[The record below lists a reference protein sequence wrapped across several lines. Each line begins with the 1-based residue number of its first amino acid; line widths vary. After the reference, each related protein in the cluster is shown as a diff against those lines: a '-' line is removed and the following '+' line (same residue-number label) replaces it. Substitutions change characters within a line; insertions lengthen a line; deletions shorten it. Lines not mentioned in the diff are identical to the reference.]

1 MRRLLLI
8 LSLVAF
14 AVWGMTGCKPGLL
27 PTEDAGKPKV
37 TLERVDLMRLGP
49 WVDLPAP
56 VIMGLGFVFNVDNP
70 SSVPIKLENFKFAVL
85 FEAPGTKEY
94 MTLSTATTYDQ
105 IYFAP
110 KTVSQYR
117 VVEFLDSGGVM
128 RALLIPNRPAMTRLN
143 LDVNGLTKEWFTKIA
158 TGDFPFKIKAG
169 EGMAVFSSEG
179 VKGDFFVPFEGTFPK
194 K

>member
-1 MRRLLLI
+1 MRKILLVLMI
-8 LSLVAF
+8 VTF
-14 AVWGMTGCKPGLL
+14 AVWGLTACKPGLL
-27 PTEDAGKPKV
+27 PTEEAGKPKV
-37 TLERVDLMRLGP
+37 TLERIELSRLGP

-70 SSVPIKLENFKFAVL
+70 SSYPIKLENFKFAVL
-85 FEAPGTKEY
+85 FEAPGTNEF
-94 MTLSTATTYDQ
+94 MVLSTATTYDQ

-128 RALLIPNRPAMTRLN
+128 RALLIPNRPALERLK
-143 LDVNGLTKEWFTKIA
+143 LEVNPLTKEWFAKIA
-158 TGDFPFKIKAG
+158 TGDFPFKIKAA
-169 EGMAVFSSEG
+169 EGMAVFSSKE
-179 VKGDFFVPFEGTFPK
+179 VEGDFFIPFEGTFPK

>member
-1 MRRLLLI
+1 MRKSWLMLLI
-8 LSLVAF
+8 MIFGISGV
-14 AVWGMTGCKPGLL
+14 MGCAGLR
-27 PTEDAGKPKV
+27 PTDDAGKPKI

-49 WVDLPAP
+49 WVELPAP
-56 VIMGLGFVFNVDNP
+56 TLMALGFVFNVDNP
-70 SSVPIKLENFKFAVL
+70 SSYPIKLENIKFAVS
-85 FEAPGTKEY
+85 FEAPGKNEF
-94 MTLSTATTYDQ
+94 MVLSTATVYDQ

-117 VVEFLDSGGVM
+117 VVEFLDSGGLM
-128 RALLIPNRPAMTRLN
+128 RALLMPNRPAMIRLN
-143 LDVNGLTKEWFTKIA
+143 LDINGLTKEWFTKIA

-179 VKGDFFVPFEGTFPK
+179 AKGDFFVPFEGTFPK

>member
-1 MRRLLLI
+1 MRQLFRLIFVVI
-8 LSLVAF
+8 LV
-14 AVWGMTGCKPGLL
+14 VCGMAACKPGLL

-37 TLERVDLMRLGP
+37 TLERVELMRLGP

-56 VIMGLGFVFNVDNP
+56 VMMGLGFVFNVDNP
-70 SSVPIKLENFKFAVL
+70 SSYPIKLENFKFAVL
-85 FEAPGTKEY
+85 FEGAPNEY
-94 MTLSTATTYDQ
+94 MVLSTATTYDT

-117 VVEFLDSGGVM
+117 VVEFLDSGGAM
-128 RALLIPNRPAMTRLN
+128 RALLIPNRPALLRLN
-143 LDVNGLTKEWFTKIA
+143 LDVNELTKKWFTTIGS
-158 TGDFPFKIKAG
+158 GDFPFGIKAA

-179 VKGDFFVPFEGTFPK
+179 VKGDFFVAFEGTFPK

>member
-1 MRRLLLI
+1 MRRLLLVLI
-8 LSLVAF
+8 VVML
-14 AVWGMTGCKPGLL
+14 AVGGMSACKPGLL
-27 PTEDAGKPKV
+27 PTEEAWKPKV

-49 WVDLPAP
+49 WVELPASTL
-56 VIMGLGFVFNVDNP
+56 MGLGFVFNVDNP
-70 SSVPIKLENFKFAVL
+70 SSYPIKLENFKFAVY
-85 FEAPGTKEY
+85 FEGAPNEY
-94 MTLSTATTYDQ
+94 MVLSTATTYDN

-128 RALLIPNRPAMTRLN
+128 RALLIPNRPALMRLK
-143 LDVNGLTKEWFTKIA
+143 LDVNELTKKWFTTIGS
-158 TGDFPFKIKAG
+158 GDFPFGIKAT

-179 VKGDFFVPFEGTFPK
+179 AKGDFFVPFEGKFPK

>member
-1 MRRLLLI
+1 MRKPLLMLLI
-8 LSLVAF
+8 MIFGISGV
-14 AVWGMTGCKPGLL
+14 MGCAGIR
-27 PTEDAGKPKV
+27 PTDDAGMPKI
-37 TLERVDLMRLGP
+37 TLERVELSRLGP

-70 SSVPIKLENFKFAVL
+70 SSYPIKLENFKFAVL
-85 FEAPGTKEY
+85 FEAPGTNEF
-94 MTLSTATTYDQ
+94 MVLSTATVYDQ

-117 VVEFLDSGGVM
+117 VVEFIDSGGAM
-128 RALLIPNRPAMTRLN
+128 RALLIPNRPALQRLK
-143 LDVNGLTKEWFTKIA
+143 LEVNPLTKEWFTKIA

-179 VKGDFFVPFEGTFPK
+179 AKGDFFVPFEGTFPK
-194 K
+194 KK

>member
-1 MRRLLLI
+1 MRQLFRLIFVVI
-8 LSLVAF
+8 LV
-14 AVWGMTGCKPGLL
+14 VCGMSACKPGLL

-37 TLERVDLMRLGP
+37 TLERVELMRLGP

-56 VIMGLGFVFNVDNP
+56 VMMGLGFVFNVDNP
-70 SSVPIKLENFKFAVL
+70 SSYPIKLENFKFAVF
-85 FEAPGTKEY
+85 FEGAPNEY
-94 MTLSTATTYDQ
+94 MVLSTATTYDT

-117 VVEFLDSGGVM
+117 VVEFLDSGGAM
-128 RALLIPNRPAMTRLN
+128 RALLMPNRPALLRLN
-143 LDVNGLTKEWFTKIA
+143 LDVNELTKKWFTTIGS
-158 TGDFPFKIKAG
+158 GDFPFGIKAA

-179 VKGDFFVPFEGTFPK
+179 VKGDFFVAFEGTFPK

>member
-1 MRRLLLI
+1 MRRSLLMLI
-8 LSLVAF
+8 VITF
-14 AVWGMTGCKPGLL
+14 AVWGMMGCKPGLL
-27 PTEDAGKPKV
+27 PTEDAGKPNV

-49 WVDLPAP
+49 WVNLPDP

-70 SSVPIKLENFKFAVL
+70 SSYPIKLENFKFAVF
-85 FEAPGTKEY
+85 FEAPGTKEF
-94 MTLSTATTYDQ
+94 MVLSTATVYDQ

-117 VVEFLDSGGVM
+117 IVEFLDSGGVM
-128 RALLIPNRPAMTRLN
+128 RALSVPNRPALLRLN
-143 LDVNGLTKEWFTKIA
+143 LEVNDLTKEWLTKIG
-158 TGDFPFKIKAG
+158 TGDFPFRIKAG

>member
-1 MRRLLLI
+1 MLVLL
-8 LSLVAF
+8 SF
-14 AVWGMTGCKPGLL
+14 AIWGTTACKPGLL
-27 PTEDAGKPKV
+27 PTEKGGKPKV

-49 WVDLPAP
+49 WVEIPAP
-56 VIMGLGFVFNVDNP
+56 VIAGLGFVFNVDNP
-70 SSVPIKLENFKFAVL
+70 SSYPIKLENFKFAVS

-94 MTLSTATTYDQ
+94 MVLSTATTYDQ

-117 VVEFLDSGGVM
+117 VVEFLDSGGVW
-128 RALLIPNRPAMTRLN
+128 RALMMPNVVKMQALK
-143 LDVNGLTKEWFTKIA
+143 LDAKELTKKWFTTIGS
-158 TGDFPFKIKAG
+158 GDFPFGIMAT

-179 VKGDFFVPFEGTFPK
+179 AKGDFFVPFEGKFPK